1 MNKFKDLRIKQKL
14 TQVELAKLLNLN
26 QTTVGKWENDK
37 AFPDYQS
44 LINLSKLYNVS
55 TDYLLG
61 NTNELATTT
70 QSVVVSPEQA
80 KNIWFATLSDLDK
93 TLINTFLK
101 LNELQ
106 KLKTQVYIYSMLS
119 PE

>member
-1 MNKFKDLRIKQKL
+1 MNIFKELRKKQKL

-26 QTTVGKWENDK
+26 QTTVGKWENEK
-37 AFPDYQS
+37 ALPDYQT

-55 TDYLLG
+55 IDYLLG
-61 NTNELATTT
+61 NTNELTTTT
-70 QSVVVSPEQA
+70 QNAIISPEQA
-80 KNIWFATLSDLDK
+80 KDIWFSTLSDLDK

-106 KLKTQVYIYSMLS
+106 KYKVQVYIYGMIS